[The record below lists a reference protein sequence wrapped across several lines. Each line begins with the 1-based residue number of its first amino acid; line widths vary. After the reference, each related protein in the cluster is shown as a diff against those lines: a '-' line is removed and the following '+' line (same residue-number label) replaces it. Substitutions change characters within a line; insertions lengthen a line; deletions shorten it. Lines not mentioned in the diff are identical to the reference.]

1 MKKISDVITEDLFV
15 NAYKICK
22 KYSEKE
28 FITDINLLLLKNA
41 FQSITE
47 NNIRTYY
54 KKYIQTELFYAIPYL
69 FSTDTV
75 SIPKNVNG
83 LREYK
88 FFTMMSMILYNA
100 VGLLFVDV
108 CNDFLNKVKFENTNI
123 FHFSPTKF
131 TYDNN
136 EWKSQNEYAK
146 QYTKFTA
153 KMKEIVEEGD
163 VILKIDI
170 SNYFDT
176 MKHEKLVQLLKKL
189 GLESKLAIYDI
200 DEKARDTL
208 LFYFESLMNKKQ
220 GIPQGKVNC
229 VSDLYGL
236 LYLLPLDFNIVD
248 ICKKYNLEYKAMI
261 RYVDDTMIIF
271 RNKNNLA
278 NKEIFKEL
286 SKLEQ
291 ELSLFLNNELM
302 LRINEKKTEYSI
314 IHSKEDREKFIERN
328 TKKVSNANKTELEDE
343 INENDESKDLDKKI
357 DEMIQ
362 VIEKYKFTNDDKFK
376 FEITDEDKEKLK
388 IVFDNNIK
396 KYLKKP
402 EIKQKMRKVLQKL
415 DIELTVSQMNILIAL
430 FFIDA
435 NDQNIYLD
443 ILVNYILNNL
453 DLKDKRLLHIILLMI
468 SQGIDFSE
476 YEKFN
481 SYIDENKNELFKDN
495 YGKYILILK
504 KIVKNDETISILSDE
519 GIFNQINYEF
529 NKKSK
534 YSRKILC
541 ENNTMY
547 NNLIVE
553 MAKLQ
558 NINES
563 IINQMKWYVYNIRN
577 GNLDSAFNHFHNL
590 FHEVCKEKF
599 KLKDG
604 DTVETV
610 INKLYKND
618 IIENKE
624 EVLIRKFYD
633 RRNFNPV
640 SHPSKNGK
648 ASVKISKEILEEFE
662 DEIIEI
668 LLKILEK

>member
-504 KIVKNDETISILSDE
+504 KIVKNNETISILSDE

>member
-1 MKKISDVITEDLFV
+1 MKKISDVITEELFV

-28 FITDINLLLLKNA
+28 FITDINLMLLKNA
-41 FQSITE
+41 FKSITE
-47 NNIRTYY
+47 NNIRIYY
-54 KKYIQTELFYAIPYL
+54 RKYIKTELFYSIPYL
-69 FSTDTV
+69 FSTDNV

-88 FFTMMSMILYNA
+88 FFSMMSMILYNA
-100 VGLLFVDV
+100 VGLLFVDI
-108 CNDFLNKVKFENTNI
+108 CNDFLNKVNFGSKNI

-131 TYDNN
+131 AYNDN

-146 QYTKFTA
+146 QYKNFTD
-153 KMKEIVEEGD
+153 KMNEMIKEGD
-163 VILKIDI
+163 IILKIDI
-170 SNYFDT
+170 SNYFDI
-176 MKHEKLVQLLKKL
+176 MKHEKLVDLLKEL

-236 LYLLPLDFNIVD
+236 LYLLPLDFSIID
-248 ICKKYNLEYKAMI
+248 ICNKYNLEYKSMI
-261 RYVDDTMIIF
+261 RYVDDTMIILK
-271 RNKNNLA
+271 NKSNLK

-302 LRINEKKTEYSI
+302 LRINEKKTEYII
-314 IHSKEDREKFIERN
+314 IHNRNDREEFIERN
-328 TKKVSNANKTELEDE
+328 TKRVSNANNTENDTKNDE
-343 INENDESKDLDKKI
+343 IKQKI
-357 DEMIQ
+357 ERMLK
-362 VIEKYKFTNDDKFK
+362 VVEKYKFTNDETFK
-376 FEITDEDKEKLK
+376 FDITDKDKEELK
-388 IVFDNNIK
+388 IVFDSNVKNF
-396 KYLKKP
+396 LKKP
-402 EIKQKMRKVLQKL
+402 EIKNKIRNILSAI

-430 FFIDA
+430 FFI
-435 NDQNIYLD
+435 NDKNVNIYLD

-453 DLKDKRLLHIILLMI
+453 DLKDKRILHIILLMI
-468 SQGIDFSE
+468 SQGIDFNE
-476 YEKFN
+476 YESFN
-481 SYIDENKNELFKDN
+481 TYINQNKDELFKDN

-504 KIVKNDETISILSDE
+504 KVVKNDDNINILSNE

-529 NKKSK
+529 NRNSK
-534 YSRKILC
+534 YSRKVLC
-541 ENNTMY
+541 ENKTMY
-547 NNLIVE
+547 NQLIL
-553 MAKLQ
+553 KLANQ
-558 NINES
+558 ENIDES
-563 IINQMKWYVYNIRN
+563 IINQLKWYVYNIRN

-590 FHEVCKEKF
+590 FHEICKEKF
-599 KLKDG
+599 VLQDG
-604 DTVETV
+604 ANIEK
-610 INKLYKND
+610 ILPKLYKNE
-618 IIENKE
+618 IIGNKE
-624 EVLIRKFYD
+624 EILLRKFYD

-662 DEIIEI
+662 DGIIEI
-668 LLKILEK
+668 ILKIMD